1 MLDQLLDI
9 SNNFGVDTL
18 LLLPVLIALEA
29 ILSAD
34 NAIALA
40 AISQGLEGE
49 ALQKQALNIG
59 LIVAFILRV
68 ALILTAGWV
77 LQFWQFEVM
86 GAAYLLWLTFNHF
99 TSPADADLH
108 HHHGPS
114 FKSLW
119 QAIPI
124 IAFTDLAFSLD
135 SVTTALALSKQIVV
149 ILLGGAIGVLTL
161 RFMAGLFIRWL
172 EEFEYLEDAGFITV
186 SFVGVRLLL
195 RVVNAS
201 LVPPEWLMVSL
212 IALVFTWGFSVR
224 VSPKAETRPVD
235 VPRVALT
242 HPAQA
247 PVLTELDDLA
257 TTEEGQTV
265 VAVMTQDSTAEELGE
280 IGNIR

>member
-49 ALQKQALNIG
+49 ALQKQALNFG
-59 LIVAFILRV
+59 LIVAFTLRV

-77 LQFWQFEVM
+77 LQFWQFEVL

-99 TSPADADLH
+99 TSPADADQH

-114 FKSLW
+114 FKNLW

-135 SVTTALALSKQIVV
+135 SVTTALALSKQVVV

-172 EEFEYLEDAGFITV
+172 DEFEHLEDAGFITV
-186 SFVGVRLLL
+186 AFVGVRLLL
-195 RVVNAS
+195 RVINDN
-201 LVPPEWLMVSL
+201 LVPPEWVMVSL
-212 IALVFTWGFSVR
+212 ITLVFAWGFSVR
-224 VSPKAETRPVD
+224 VGTESVIPSTDAPKVVLPL
-235 VPRVALT
+235 PLT
-242 HPAQA
+242 H
-247 PVLTELDDLA
+247 LYEL
-257 TTEEGQTV
+257 
-265 VAVMTQDSTAEELGE
+265 
-280 IGNIR
+280 N